1 MTKEEWEYAEKR
13 LYNTY
18 SKLQLKVD
26 DYDVSIVVEPL
37 KPLKNVLVVYVN
49 GEWKGKWLSEDCE
62 ERRRFYQKHTGNILS
77 RKEQKRLAREK
88 KAVREAVGKTTYD
101 WYSPYWTSFRSLKSH
116 LLKNNK
122 SIEFVK
128 IS

>member
-18 SKLQLKVD
+18 SRLQLKVD

-101 WYSPYWTSFRSLKSH
+101 WYSPYWTSFRTLKSH
-116 LLKNNK
+116 LIKNNK
-122 SIEFVK
+122 SIELVK
-128 IS
+128 LS

>member
-18 SKLQLKVD
+18 SRLQLKVD

-116 LLKNNK
+116 LIKNNK
-122 SIEFVK
+122 SIELVK
-128 IS
+128 LI

>member
-18 SKLQLKVD
+18 SRLQLKVD

-62 ERRRFYQKHTGNILS
+62 ERRRFFQRHTGNILS

-116 LLKNNK
+116 LIKNNK
-122 SIEFVK
+122 SIELVK
-128 IS
+128 LS

>member
-18 SKLQLKVD
+18 SRLQLKVD

-88 KAVREAVGKTTYD
+88 KAVRETVGKTTYD

-128 IS
+128 LS